1 MDSMLTRRFM
11 PLALLAA
18 YAITAGTVPA
28 KNADPNNPTG
38 NTGLIL
44 IDKLGHHLRFFDPK
58 TWTEISNIEVAMNP
72 HDLALS
78 PDHKTAYVTIY
89 GTGVYGK
96 NPDPDHQIAIIDLVS
111 RTQTGTIDVSPYVG
125 PHGIQVDA
133 AGMLYVSCDASR
145 KMVIIDPKTRSIK
158 GAVDTEGTG
167 HWLAVL
173 PDGSKAYVVNK
184 NDRLFITVIDIKA
197 RKVVAKI
204 PAPNGTEGIA
214 ASPDGKRVLAMDYKN
229 PELLVIDPATDKIVD
244 KVTLQ
249 DNHRAGSRVRFSPDG
264 SFVVTDSEQS
274 LVNILS
280 AADLHGK
287 QMVVNVGKSPMG
299 FGFAPDNRTA
309 IVGNHGDG
317 SVSVIDMKDGKEITR
332 FHAGTGIETMTWY

>member
-1 MDSMLTRRFM
+1 MDDMLTRRSL
-11 PLALLAA
+11 PLLLAA
-18 YAITAGTVPA
+18 FTVTAGIVPA

-38 NTGLIL
+38 TTGLIL

-96 NPDPDHQIAIIDLVS
+96 NPDPNHQIAVIDLVS
-111 RTQTGTIDVSPYVG
+111 RTQTGMIDLSPYVA

-133 AGMLYVSCDASR
+133 AGTLYVSCDASR
-145 KMVIIDPKTRSIK
+145 KMLIIDPKTRSIK
-158 GAVDTEGTG
+158 AAVDTEGTG

-197 RKVVAKI
+197 RKVIAKI

-229 PELLVIDPATDKIVD
+229 PEVLVIDPATDKIID

-249 DNHRAGSRVRFSPDG
+249 GNNRAGSRVRFSPDG
-264 SFVVTDSEQS
+264 TYVVTDSEQM

-317 SVSVIDMKDGKEITR
+317 SVSVIDMKEGREITR